1 MGQPTEQLKDV
12 KLQTATAIGID
23 TKNLV
28 RYGIQI
34 AMLNSLLSHGLIT
47 EKECHQAAFIR
58 RIHRVLVLHAPGEFD
73 EYTTAEYFR
82 RPSILLDGWLGD

>member
-1 MGQPTEQLKDV
+1 MGQDTEKLKDV
-12 KLQTATAIGID
+12 KLQTATTIESD

-47 EKECHQAAFIR
+47 EKECHKISEQLRGDYGIASAA
-58 RIHRVLVLHAPGEFD
+58 
-73 EYTTAEYFR
+73 
-82 RPSILLDGWLGD
+82 